1 MAKEE
6 REEDG
11 PLTITEEWRASLVG
25 LQLQFQKQM
34 LSVLIDK
41 GLLTGE
47 EARLIMFDLAERLRH
62 GSDLAARFNRR
73 GIFVMAGL
81 F

>member
-11 PLTITEEWRASLVG
+11 PLTIAEEWRASLVG

-41 GLLTGE
+41 GLLTGWPSN
-47 EARLIMFDLAERLRH
+47 AIIA
-62 GSDLAARFNRR
+62 AARINRR